1 MISAASAQPA
11 FNRRRHGTVSTGAMK
26 KSEQRGDDALR
37 ESRGR
42 TIALV
47 TAVALVALP
56 AGIMRAF
63 CVGKACD
70 SNESAPATVPFCS
83 LPADTR
89 SLVAAGYREGRSPNV
104 LAVAGPGGVA
114 GAQGLG
120 SAPWPEID
128 SGAAAVPIV
137 FHGTG
142 VDPTGEVP
150 AGTTLDRI
158 APTVAEIIE
167 LRRAHPE
174 VRSGTAISEIA
185 TAQPPRLVLEVVLK
199 GAGSSTV
206 ETNWPELKR
215 MMGSG
220 AATLRGSVPSLP
232 LDPTAAIATIGTG
245 GLPRQHGI
253 TGTHVRS
260 DSGKLVEAWSRGAPP
275 SVIATLPDDLDQRL
289 RGRPHIGLVAD
300 SPTDRGLIGGN
311 WYVDNDEDDIV
322 ITKDVVRAGKGLLAR
337 GYGRDD
343 VTDLL
348 AVTLAADA
356 ASRDEELGALV
367 KAAAAASDDSLL
379 TVVTATGASEP
390 APQMIKTRGLSNKL
404 EVELGTDVV
413 EAFAVGGLFI
423 DQGVLAR
430 NKISEDEVV
439 RSLRALETVGGRPIL
454 ADAFTGIAV
463 SFARYC

>member
-1 MISAASAQPA
+1 
-11 FNRRRHGTVSTGAMK
+11 MK
-26 KSEQRGDDALR
+26 KSEQPGGDVFR

-47 TAVALVALP
+47 TAVALIALP

-70 SNESAPATVPFCS
+70 SNETAPASVPFCS

-104 LAVAGPGGVA
+104 LAVAGPAGVV
-114 GAQGLG
+114 GAEALG
-120 SAPWPEID
+120 RAPWPEID
-128 SGAAAVPIV
+128 SRAATVPIV
-137 FHGTG
+137 FYGTG
-142 VDPTGEVP
+142 VDPAGEVP
-150 AGTTLDRI
+150 AGTALDRI
-158 APTVAEIIE
+158 APTVAEIID

-174 VRSGTAISEIA
+174 VRSGTAVSGIA
-185 TAQPPRLVLEVVLK
+185 SGETPRLVLEVVLK

-206 ETNWPELKR
+206 EANWPELQT
-215 MMGSG
+215 MMESG
-220 AATLRGSVPSLP
+220 AATSQGRVPSLP
-232 LDPTAAIATIGTG
+232 LDPAPAIASIGTG
-245 GLPRQHGI
+245 GLPRQHGV

-260 DSGKLVEAWSRGAPP
+260 DSGKLVEAWGRGAPP

-289 RGRPHIGLVAD
+289 RGRPHIGLVGD
-300 SPTDRGLIGGN
+300 SPSDRGLIGGN
-311 WYVDNDEDDIV
+311 WYVDNDEDDIAM
-322 ITKDVVRAGKGLLAR
+322 TKDVVRAERELLAR

-343 VTDLL
+343 VTDFL

-356 ASRDEELGALV
+356 GGRDEKLGALV
-367 KAAAAASDDSLL
+367 RAAAAASNDSLL

-390 APQMIKTRGLSNKL
+390 RPQMVEARTLSNELK
-404 EVELGTDVV
+404 VELGTDVV
-413 EAFAVGGLFI
+413 EAFAAGGLFI
-423 DQGVLAR
+423 DQDVLAR
-430 NKISEDEVV
+430 HKISEDEVV
-439 RSLRALETVGGRPIL
+439 RSLRALETVQGRPIL

>member
-1 MISAASAQPA
+1 
-11 FNRRRHGTVSTGAMK
+11 MK
-26 KSEQRGDDALR
+26 KSEQPGADAFR
-37 ESRGR
+37 ESRSR

-47 TAVALVALP
+47 TAVALIALP

-70 SNESAPATVPFCS
+70 SNESAPASVPFCS
-83 LPADTR
+83 LPANTR

-104 LAVAGPGGVA
+104 LAVAEPAGVVGAEGPGR
-114 GAQGLG
+114 
-120 SAPWPEID
+120 APWPEID
-128 SGAAAVPIV
+128 SRAATVPIV
-137 FHGTG
+137 FHGAG
-142 VDPTGEVP
+142 IDPAGEVP
-150 AGTTLDRI
+150 AGTALDGI
-158 APTVAEIIE
+158 APTVAEIID

-174 VRSGTAISEIA
+174 VRSGTAVSGIA
-185 TAQPPRLVLEVVLK
+185 SGQPPRLVLEVVLK

-206 ETNWPELKR
+206 ETDWPELQT
-215 MMGSG
+215 MMESG
-220 AATLRGSVPSLP
+220 AATSQGRVPSLP
-232 LDPTAAIATIGTG
+232 LDPAAAIATIGTG

-260 DSGKLVEAWSRGAPP
+260 DSGKLVEAWGRGAPP

-289 RGRPHIGLVAD
+289 RERPHIGLVAD
-300 SPTDRGLIGGN
+300 SPSDRGLIGGN

-322 ITKDVVRAGKGLLAR
+322 ITKDVVRAGKELLAR

-343 VTDLL
+343 VTDFL
-348 AVTLAADA
+348 AVTFAADA
-356 ASRDEELGALV
+356 DSRDEELGALV
-367 KAAAAASDDSLL
+367 RAAAAASNDSLL

-390 APQMIKTRGLSNKL
+390 TPQMVKAHTLSNGLK
-404 EVELGTDVV
+404 VELGTDVV

-423 DQGVLAR
+423 NQDVLAR
-430 NKISEDEVV
+430 QDISEDEVV
-439 RSLRALETVGGRPIL
+439 RSLRALETIDGRPIL